1 MADAAITKMNADIDV
16 VQDHRNNAQT
26 AQDIYA
32 RDALSGFFHNLQSLF
47 C

>member
-1 MADAAITKMNADIDV
+1 MTQAAITKMNSDIDV
-16 VQDHRNNAQT
+16 VQDHRNNAET

-32 RDALSGFFHNLQSLF
+32 RDALSGFFHNLQRLF